1 MLAVQAVLMVL
12 LSTLKFKISKN
23 RDMHVHLKLSSVLVT
38 YLCVNCQEVL
48 VFILDFSVVEI
59 LH

>member
-12 LSTLKFKISKN
+12 LSTLTFKISKN
-23 RDMHVHLKLSSVLVT
+23 CDMHVHLKLRSVLVT
-38 YLCVNCQEVL
+38 HLCVNCQEVL
-48 VFILDFSVVEI
+48 VFVLDFSVVEI